1 MFLSIGS
8 NGDNAAGQV
17 TRAMEAILAMA
28 EVREIGRGRL
38 YKTEPQGMRD
48 QPWFINT
55 ALAVETSMEPA
66 EILKRIKQIE
76 SQLGRKPGGERWG
89 PREIDIDIIYYGNR
103 IVDMPGLAIPH
114 PMAAK
119 RRFVLAPLA
128 DIDPGL
134 VHPVLKKTVSQL
146 LAELPEEGQA
156 VEPVA
161 P

>member
-1 MFLSIGS
+1 MYFSIGS
-8 NGDNAAGQV
+8 NGAGAAGQV
-17 TRAMEAILAMA
+17 TRAMEAILAM
-28 EVREIGRGRL
+28 EGVTETGRGRL
-38 YKTEPQGMRD
+38 YKTEPQGMKD

-66 EILKRIKQIE
+66 QILRRIKKIE
-76 SQLGRKPGGERWG
+76 SELGRKPGGERWG
-89 PREIDIDIIYYGNR
+89 PREIDIDIIYCGGLV
-103 IVDMPGLAIPH
+103 VDQPGLIIPH

-156 VEPVA
+156 VEPV
-161 P
+161 